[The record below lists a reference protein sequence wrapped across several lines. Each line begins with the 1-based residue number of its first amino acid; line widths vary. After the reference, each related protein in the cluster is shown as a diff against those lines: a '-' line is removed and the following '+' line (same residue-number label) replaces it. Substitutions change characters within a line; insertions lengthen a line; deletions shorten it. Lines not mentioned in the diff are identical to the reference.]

1 MEYEEFINNYSKE
14 LQILD
19 MIDML
24 KNCDPDVIPALDRLV
39 TGSKAGK
46 NVEELDQKDPS
57 S

>member
-24 KNCDPDVIPALDRLV
+24 KNCDPAVIPALDRLV
-39 TGSKAGK
+39 TGSKVDK
-46 NVEELDQKDPS
+46 NVEEPGQRDPNS
-57 S
+57 

>member
-39 TGSKAGK
+39 TGSKADK
-46 NVEELDQKDPS
+46 NVEEPGQKDPNS
-57 S
+57 

>member
-39 TGSKAGK
+39 TGSKADK
-46 NVEELDQKDPS
+46 NVEEPDQKDPS